1 MPFSKWVVPWFFFII
16 FFAPFGWKLCPLCW
30 RIGLFAS
37 SSLLLLLHLF
47 TEVLREWFI
56 QKFLHGHAWF
66 EFREV
71 IRFLIFF
78 YSVPMFLSGSVI
90 LAICNVPCSLP
101 MVARCWVFGWKW
113 FPWMCHFLD
122 LVVEKWFLGSCWRP
136 KGTIFEWSSSS
147 RTIYCFKVRKATAC
161 GLQLG
166 RENPKHWRKHFWN
179 LASCSA
185 YEDSL
190 ERMKKICE
198 ERFLCVHRL
207 RNHQYGEIGFV
218 EESRMTSAGWG
229 YSLSL
234 SLSFP
239 FRLVF
244 ILLLPS

>member
-1 MPFSKWVVPWFFFII
+1 MAECCV
-16 FFAPFGWKLCPLCW
+16 LCVDALDYLQAQACYCFCTFL
-30 RIGLFAS
+30 RKYS
-37 SSLLLLLHLF
+37 
-47 TEVLREWFI
+47 REWFI

-122 LVVEKWFLGSCWRP
+122 LVVEKWFLGSSWHP

-147 RTIYCFKVRKATAC
+147 GTIYCFKVRKATAC

-234 SLSFP
+234 SLFLFLFGWFSFC
-239 FRLVF
+239 FCRLKMF
-244 ILLLPS
+244 MLSHNCWCLIL